1 MREKKEEKKVYL
13 EKLKRYEKELITK
26 LKKPRINGGDFER
39 DTSNF

>member
-26 LKKPRINGGDFER
+26 LKKPRIYGGDLDR